1 MSQTTKQDKT
11 PEELSEI
18 EIGSLTERE
27 FRVMF
32 VKMIKELRRRINE
45 QSEKSDFFLTKRSYK
60 EKTEIKNTITEMP
73 NIWK

>member
-1 MSQTTKQDKT
+1 MSQTMKLDKT

-18 EIGSLTERE
+18 EIGSLTEIE
-27 FRVMF
+27 FRIMF

-45 QSEKSDFFLTKRSYK
+45 QSQKSDVFLTKRSYK
-60 EKTEIKNTITEMP
+60 EKTERKNTITEMP

>member
-1 MSQTTKQDKT
+1 MSQTMKQDKT

-18 EIGSLTERE
+18 EICSLTERE

>member
-11 PEELSEI
+11 PEELSET
-18 EIGSLTERE
+18 EIGSLTEIE

-45 QSEKSDFFLTKRSYK
+45 QSEKSDFFLTKRNYK
-60 EKTEIKNTITEMP
+60 EKTVIKNTIT
-73 NIWK
+73 

>member
-1 MSQTTKQDKT
+1 MSQTMKQDKT